1 MSASSS
7 SLAAVVENAPDTSVV
22 ALFDRLTDLIA
33 SMTGG
38 VEATFETVTVTAAD
52 VVWLPAASRARA
64 ASVCEP
70 FDAAVEVQAMVYG
83 AVVTSAPTAAP
94 SSRNCTPT
102 TATLSEAVADT
113 VTAVPVAVE
122 PFAGAVIATVGG
134 AMSLFTVTDTAV
146 AVVVLPAPSRA
157 TAVSECTPLATPI
170 VFQAIVYG
178 LAISSAPRLAPS
190 SRNCTPTTAILSL
203 AVALSVTLA
212 PATVAPFAGA
222 VIATVGG
229 VPSTLLTVTVTAVA
243 VVVLLAASRATAVR
257 TWLPL
262 AVDVV
267 FQTTA

>member
-1 MSASSS
+1 MNASSS
-7 SLAAVVENAPDTSVV
+7 SLAAVVENAPDTSAV

-38 VEATFETVTVTAAD
+38 VEATFETVTVTAAE

-70 FDAAVEVQAMVYG
+70 FDAAVEFQAMVYG
-83 AVVTSAPTAAP
+83 AVVTSAP
-94 SSRNCTPT
+94 
-102 TATLSEAVADT
+102 
-113 VTAVPVAVE
+113 
-122 PFAGAVIATVGG
+122 
-134 AMSLFTVTDTAV
+134 
-146 AVVVLPAPSRA
+146 
-157 TAVSECTPLATPI
+157 
-170 VFQAIVYG
+170 
-178 LAISSAPRLAPS
+178 SAAPS

-203 AVALSVTLA
+203 AVALSVTLV